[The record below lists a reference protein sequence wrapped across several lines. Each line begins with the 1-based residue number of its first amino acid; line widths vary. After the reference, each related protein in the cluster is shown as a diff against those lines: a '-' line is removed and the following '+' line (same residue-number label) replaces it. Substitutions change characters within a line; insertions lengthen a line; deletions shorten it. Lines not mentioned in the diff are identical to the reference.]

1 MASVVAA
8 AVAGPALI
16 LAAVPA
22 YAASD
27 AMVSV
32 FHGIPGATVDVY
44 VDDKLTLDDFK
55 PGDLAGPLALPAG
68 TYSVKITDPTD
79 ATKIVIGPAD
89 IPVEGGMNY
98 TIVAYLDAD
107 GKPTAKP
114 FVNDV
119 KATKAGDGRVTIRHV
134 AAAPAVSVTASGTTL
149 VPSLSNGEEAVADV
163 AAMEYAVSV
172 APASGGASV
181 FDTNLDVPEGVNT
194 IVYAYGDLA
203 GGTFAVG
210 TQAIADLG
218 SMPDGGVPGGEAG
231 LANDGS
237 SVPVWVLLAA
247 VLGLAGAGVA
257 GRRLVMARD

>member
-1 MASVVAA
+1 MATVVAA
-8 AVAGPALI
+8 AVAGPALV
-16 LAAVPA
+16 LAAAPA

-44 VDDKLTLDDFK
+44 VNDKLTLDDFA
-55 PGDLAGPLALPAG
+55 PGDLAGPLPLPAG
-68 TYSVKITDPTD
+68 TYSVKITDPAD
-79 ATKIVIGPAD
+79 ASKIVIGPAD

-98 TIVAYLDAD
+98 TIVAYLGED

-119 KATKAGDGRVTIRHV
+119 KATKAGDGRVTVRHV
-134 AAAPAVSVTASGTTL
+134 AAAPAVTITASGTTL
-149 VPSLSNGEEAVADV
+149 VPSLANGEEAVADV
-163 AAMEYAVSV
+163 PAQSYKVGV
-172 APASGGASV
+172 APASGGDEV
-181 FDTNLDVPEGVNT
+181 FSTDLDVAEGVNT

-210 TQAIADLG
+210 TQAISDLG

-231 LANDGS
+231 LANDGA
-237 SVPVWVLLAA
+237 VPTWVLLFAG
-247 VLGLAGAGVA
+247 LGLAGAA
-257 GRRLVMARD
+257 FAARRMATARS